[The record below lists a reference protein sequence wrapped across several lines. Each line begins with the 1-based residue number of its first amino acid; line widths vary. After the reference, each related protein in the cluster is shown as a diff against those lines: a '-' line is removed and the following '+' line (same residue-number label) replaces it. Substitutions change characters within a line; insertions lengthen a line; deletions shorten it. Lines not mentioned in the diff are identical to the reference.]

1 MNKEFINIKEQILLE
16 QIKEILKE
24 NSINSNLIES
34 SLFNPYNVLVTTI
47 DDLNFNI
54 MFLPVEEDFFQ
65 HIRLLQHY
73 TIILNEIPK
82 EIELNKLINAFNN
95 QIPLGF
101 FYITDENELC
111 FKYVIS
117 IPRFDPV
124 NANQYG
130 EMFMIMQQ
138 SVVELKNKFL
148 QFISGH
154 LSFEQVVN

>member
-95 QIPLGF
+95 Q
-101 FYITDENELC
+101 NALC